1 MLAVVLAV
9 VLALVV
15 DPSFPPNFPVAYEET
30 GAIENPS
37 LGEKG
42 MSVTITIPVG
52 TSAGDAE

>member
-1 MLAVVLAV
+1 LVLLAV

-30 GAIENPS
+30 GAIEYSS